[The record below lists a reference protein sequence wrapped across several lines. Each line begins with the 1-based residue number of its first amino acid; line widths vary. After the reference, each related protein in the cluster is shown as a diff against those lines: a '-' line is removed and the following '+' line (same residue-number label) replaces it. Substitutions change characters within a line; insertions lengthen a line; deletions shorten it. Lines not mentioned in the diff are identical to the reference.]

1 MPKTLD
7 LDTIIT
13 PEKLATNIAVK
24 FSAWETAKG
33 KWEESARETL
43 QYLYA
48 TSTSDISTQPKEY
61 DNKTHIPKLTQIRD
75 MLITYYLDA
84 MFSLPDYVEWEA
96 YSEDTVNLSIKNK
109 LKAVSRQLL
118 RDSNFKDTV
127 KALVEDYVDY
137 GVCFSVPTL
146 VSDKIYNKNGEET
159 VVYNGPKAF
168 RISPLDIFFDPTAA
182 SFDKSPKII
191 RKLTTIGELMADVDY
206 LPDDNYT
213 KTAVQE
219 SLKKRQTVR
228 DALSTSNA
236 DTIKSNELEIAGVG
250 KLSDYYMSDTVELLT
265 FFGDIYDINEN
276 KLYRNSKIVVID
288 RSKVIYNEPIQNLGY
303 GCNIFKSG
311 WRDRKDSLWSMS
323 PLDNLKGMQYMI
335 DFLENKRADIFNFI
349 SDPIIITKGDVELPE
364 YMGPGAEINCDK
376 DSDAAFARP
385 DATVLQA
392 DTYVNRYMMLM
403 EEMAGTPREA
413 MGFRTPGEKTAFEVS
428 QLNTASSR
436 LFNEKVKKFEREMLE
451 PLLTSMIRLYLNS
464 GVSFI
469 KVETV
474 APNGAKKWEKIDLS
488 TLEGDGKFVAV
499 GSDTYTE
506 KARIAQTLMQLGNSG
521 IYMDELV
528 RNNFDPEIIA
538 YILTV
543 TTGLDKYPR
552 ILRENARVSAQLKM
566 QQAADSA
573 QQLVEEQQV
582 RSMENVQQAPL

>member
-236 DTIKSNELEIAGVG
+236 DTS
-250 KLSDYYMSDTVELLT
+250 
-265 FFGDIYDINEN
+265 
-276 KLYRNSKIVVID
+276 
-288 RSKVIYNEPIQNLGY
+288 
-303 GCNIFKSG
+303 
-311 WRDRKDSLWSMS
+311 
-323 PLDNLKGMQYMI
+323 NLK
-335 DFLENKRADIFNFI
+335 FI
-349 SDPIIITKGDVELPE
+349 
-364 YMGPGAEINCDK
+364 
-376 DSDAAFARP
+376 
-385 DATVLQA
+385 
-392 DTYVNRYMMLM
+392 
-403 EEMAGTPREA
+403 
-413 MGFRTPGEKTAFEVS
+413 
-428 QLNTASSR
+428 
-436 LFNEKVKKFEREMLE
+436 
-451 PLLTSMIRLYLNS
+451 
-464 GVSFI
+464 
-469 KVETV
+469 
-474 APNGAKKWEKIDLS
+474 
-488 TLEGDGKFVAV
+488 
-499 GSDTYTE
+499 
-506 KARIAQTLMQLGNSG
+506 
-521 IYMDELV
+521 
-528 RNNFDPEIIA
+528 
-538 YILTV
+538 
-543 TTGLDKYPR
+543 
-552 ILRENARVSAQLKM
+552 
-566 QQAADSA
+566 
-573 QQLVEEQQV
+573 
-582 RSMENVQQAPL
+582 